1 MAQNFR
7 NQLTH
12 TAIGTSYTDI
22 LTQVN
27 SYDTVVGIRLV
38 NTHGSSAIN
47 VTVAIENS
55 SNDTE
60 LISSAPIP
68 NGSSL
73 ELIDGGSKIILKSG
87 DKIKAKSDV
96 ASSFKAIVSYIDDIS
111 T

>member
-7 NQLTH
+7 TQLTH

-22 LTQVN
+22 LAQANT
-27 SYDTVVGIRLV
+27 YDTVVGVRLV
-38 NTHGSSAIN
+38 NVTGSAIN
-47 VTVAIENS
+47 VDVAVENS

-60 LISSAPIP
+60 LIKNAPIP
-68 NGSSL
+68 AGSSL

-87 DKIKAKSDV
+87 DKIKAKSDT
-96 ASSFKAIVSYIDDIS
+96 ASSLKAIVSYIDAIS